1 MWMKHTKWQYR
12 CLAYLNQFFTG
23 YALMAWTGFFLFLG
37 VFYNEWKPL
46 ISYIV
51 GIIPAM
57 VICFHVNRSQQL
69 WDLTPFTKFLLAKT
83 TLSYKL
89 RTLFLQLVMTI
100 ITFKE
105 YKSND
110 GKKQVSAT
118 NGWAVD
124 NVQHDSMSPS
134 PSPSLPTSSSWLDD
148 TSQRIK
154 PKQRNRLD
162 SSKSSDDQSP
172 HTSDSHVPYCEVIN
186 CEIEKFVNLITR
198 DYVQS
203 WYKVVC
209 SDSTI
214 VVDIHDE
221 ILEILLEL
229 CRRARTVNRLS
240 ACTGA
245 ITMCREHLMKY
256 QTSFATY
263 KIQMCY
269 AMSSDKLSQKKKL
282 PGSVEDVFDQKYSLH
297 PASKGTEASFDHVRA
312 LIELLIDCL
321 DILPADFKNVDSLK
335 KILIEI
341 FTLQIIMPLIDMFQ
355 DPDFLH
361 ESIIMLLSKEQEEL
375 VEIRKTDEETASKE
389 TPPPPPPPPLP
400 LPPVIV
406 QGSTPEK
413 QDVTIVEAIRPNS
426 IQLEQKA
433 SSFDE
438 PKTLLNPEQVLSN
451 QQQVETQESQQQSR
465 LTTPEIQE
473 SQTQTPEQQ
482 SHLQPTPIPQQQ
494 QQKQENS
501 CMQNSLEINGN
512 NLKSGEEKPATGDS
526 TFENVFSFRSRE
538 GSRISLGGL
547 PFLFGG
553 DRQFFGSGSD
563 SRKASMSDNESVTD
577 QPSFSNNNSKRSS
590 CSANEDVD
598 AHDNNED
605 NESTDFSKSF
615 SVAKPAD
622 QKDSLENEKVSGE
635 CVNKESNCDN
645 KSDHGFIRRL
655 EQRNSFYSLPLSDK
669 TPGSEKESNQSA
681 FEFGLDEH
689 HVSSASSKEQ
699 KLNGMR
705 SKSSDSS
712 PSGMRNTF
720 ERSPFQTLWPNSAI
734 PRLSQTEDSIRT
746 FPFLPGNSETSSKTD
761 SESDDSGPSADKRC
775 LFQNISVVE
784 TESHK
789 EPRANKVYTL
799 YEVQYD
805 ASYVSENGELS
816 TKTGKVKRRFREFC
830 TLQQKLEERNVYK
843 KCLKDIKGP
852 KGWKHSLFGN
862 MDQENVT
869 QRRKFLDNYLKNL
882 IKKESISNGPE
893 LREFLAYEG
902 DAHIAYVRR
911 TREINMPR
919 IDKAFVKTVSGVL
932 DRIATT
938 VLPRSLSQDKT
949 SPSGYSPYRKDSLSP
964 NKPTEEEVKI
974 IEDSDQILVDID
986 IPNYESWFR
995 VVEANVS
1002 KHIESIK
1009 CRRDSSTEVTN
1020 QSSSPH
1026 SPLSTNQSCSSH
1038 TPSLTNQSCSSSNLP
1053 SVDQTFSSNSLH
1065 MTNTSS
1071 SLHGFSMT
1079 IDSCSSSNLPLT
1091 NENNSSLHTSSDT
1104 KATENNTDPFRAH
1117 ITDQETDPLNSVRVE
1132 MKDNLILTSAILDF
1146 AVQALQGCDS
1156 WLNKEAAYET
1166 FAIVSGTVLNNWLQ
1180 KKLHEATSQTQC
1192 RYYLQLLRE
1201 KLWPNTKAECKTTP
1215 VKTPA
1220 EMEATKEKAKQYIFD
1235 LFPCLLVLFIGEEN
1249 VQHAI
1254 SQLIAAIQCQRL
1266 NRHFLFCLLD
1276 TIFLHLFPE
1285 VKSTD
1290 FQQTYEPN
1298 NVGSSFSS
1306 DDFTLSSLNS

>member
-1 MWMKHTKWQYR
+1 MWMRHTKWQYR

-23 YALMAWTGFFLFLG
+23 YALMAWAGFFLFLG

-46 ISYIV
+46 ISYIL

-57 VICFHVNRSQQL
+57 VVCFHVNRSQQL

-110 GKKQVSAT
+110 DKNQVSAT

-124 NVQHDSMSPS
+124 NVQHDSISS
-134 PSPSLPTSSSWLDD
+134 SSSLPTSSSWLDD

-221 ILEILLEL
+221 IREILLEL
-229 CRRARTVNRLS
+229 CRRARTINRLS

-269 AMSSDKLSQKKKL
+269 AMSSDKSSQKKKL
-282 PGSVEDVFDQKYSLH
+282 PASVEDVFDQKYSLH

-321 DILPADFKNVDSLK
+321 DILPVEFKNVDSLK

-361 ESIIMLLSKEQEEL
+361 ESIILLLSNEQEEL
-375 VEIRKTDEETASKE
+375 VEIRKTDELTADKE
-389 TPPPPPPPPLP
+389 TPPPPPLPP
-400 LPPVIV
+400 PPVIV

-426 IQLEQKA
+426 IQLEQKV

-451 QQQVETQESQQQSR
+451 QQQIETQENQQQSR
-465 LTTPEIQE
+465 LQTPEILE
-473 SQTQTPEQQ
+473 SQPQQPEQQ
-482 SHLQPTPIPQQQ
+482 SHLQPTPQQQQQ

-512 NLKSGEEKPATGDS
+512 NLKSSEEKPATGDS
-526 TFENVFSFRSRE
+526 TFENVFGFRSRE

-598 AHDNNED
+598 ANDNNDD
-605 NESTDFSKSF
+605 NESTDFGKSF
-615 SVAKPAD
+615 SVAKSAD
-622 QKDSLENEKVSGE
+622 RKDSLENEKVTGE
-635 CVNKESNCDN
+635 CVNKELNCDN

-655 EQRNSFYSLPLSDK
+655 EQRNSFSSLPLSDK
-669 TPGSEKESNQSA
+669 TPGSDKESNQSA

-712 PSGMRNTF
+712 PTTAMRNTF
-720 ERSPFQTLWPNSAI
+720 ERSPFQTLWPNSVI
-734 PRLSQTEDSIRT
+734 PRLSQTEDGIRMY
-746 FPFLPGNSETSSKTD
+746 PFHSGNSETSSKTD

-784 TESHK
+784 TEAHK
-789 EPRANKVYTL
+789 ELRVNKVYTL

-830 TLQQKLEERNVYK
+830 TLQQKLEERNVYR

-852 KGWKHSLFGN
+852 KGWKHPLFGN

-882 IKKESISNGPE
+882 IKKENISNGPE

-949 SPSGYSPYRKDSLSP
+949 SPSGYSPNRKDSLSP
-964 NKPTEEEVKI
+964 NKLTEEEVKI

-1053 SVDQTFSSNSLH
+1053 SVGQNFSSNSLH
-1065 MTNTSS
+1065 TTNTSS

-1079 IDSCSSSNLPLT
+1079 NDSCSSSYLPST

-1117 ITDQETDPLNSVRVE
+1117 IKDQETDPLNSVRGKSSCAGNSCGGCKGRIVF
-1132 MKDNLILTSAILDF
+1132 LI
-1146 AVQALQGCDS
+1146 V
-1156 WLNKEAAYET
+1156 
-1166 FAIVSGTVLNNWLQ
+1166 
-1180 KKLHEATSQTQC
+1180 
-1192 RYYLQLLRE
+1192 
-1201 KLWPNTKAECKTTP
+1201 
-1215 VKTPA
+1215 
-1220 EMEATKEKAKQYIFD
+1220 
-1235 LFPCLLVLFIGEEN
+1235 
-1249 VQHAI
+1249 
-1254 SQLIAAIQCQRL
+1254 
-1266 NRHFLFCLLD
+1266 
-1276 TIFLHLFPE
+1276 
-1285 VKSTD
+1285 
-1290 FQQTYEPN
+1290 
-1298 NVGSSFSS
+1298 
-1306 DDFTLSSLNS
+1306 